1 MLKKSVTD
9 KLVEWEK
16 SARDGDGQHSKAFSD
31 GRAELFSIVKAG
43 LDGGSDRD
51 KAFVAGI
58 DQIINSLGNTKTLEA
73 LE

>member
-1 MLKKSVTD
+1 M
-9 KLVEWEK
+9 
-16 SARDGDGQHSKAFSD
+16 
-31 GRAELFSIVKAG
+31 KAG